1 MAQGFTVWISGLPGC
16 GKSGIAAK
24 LEEILLER
32 GVDAE
37 RLDEGEIRQNWLPSL
52 GFGRA
57 EQDGLT
63 RLLGHVC
70 HLLTR
75 NGAVAVA
82 AALSPSREVRN
93 ELRSLIGRFVEVHV
107 KCPVEICR
115 QRDRSGKYEQAFQ
128 GSLTDFVGVDLPYEE
143 PLHPEIVL
151 EPGEEDPDAG
161 TRKIVRTLELL
172 EWIPRVAGSDYDAA
186 DEEKITKRLKDLG
199 YL

>member
-1 MAQGFTVWISGLPGC
+1 MAQGFTVWITGLPAC
-16 GKSGIAAK
+16 GKSGIAAR

-32 GVDAE
+32 GLDAE
-37 RLDEGEIRQNWLPSL
+37 RLDEGEVRQNWLPSL

-75 NGAVAVA
+75 NGAVTVA
-82 AALSPSREVRN
+82 AAVSPSREVRN

-107 KCPVEICR
+107 KCPVEVCR
-115 QRDRSGKYEQAFQ
+115 QRDKMGRYGQAFQ
-128 GSLTDFVGVDLPYEE
+128 GKLRNFVGVDVPYEE

-151 EPGEEDPDAG
+151 DPGEEDPDLGA
-161 TRKIVRTLELL
+161 RKIVKTLEVL

-186 DEEKITKRLKDLG
+186 DEQKITKRLKDLG